1 MSAAEKSNWSLRPYW
16 RLEQSLALTHSTN
29 NEEEK
34 AMSSNQLK
42 ATIYVGVDFHKKN
55 FVCSFLNNSTGELV
69 QHSYETNDQGYESF
83 IDLLSSYRRSDN
95 MVKVGLEML
104 TGSYYFYDRVQPE
117 CDEIVIINNNQFKVI
132 ANSRKKTDK
141 IDSATIALYYSKDL
155 LPTIYIAESSIRQ
168 LRDLVSLRYNL
179 VRDRSRYKNRTH
191 SLLLKHNHKISKR
204 GLGSK
209 KRLVELRQLGL
220 PEISQRQLNLLLG
233 QIEQLTISISET
245 EKMMDDLISTECSD
259 RTKKDIELLQSIPGV
274 GALSAKILVS
284 CIADIERF
292 PSEKHLAS
300 YVGLVP
306 SVRDSGEVI
315 KHGRITRRG
324 NKIARTTLVQDALA
338 MLKQK
343 NGPLKGFYNSVKYR
357 SGTGKAIIALA
368 RKICTIMFV
377 LLKRRIEFDALVFER
392 AETKLAK
399 AS

>member
-1 MSAAEKSNWSLRPYW
+1 
-16 RLEQSLALTHSTN
+16 
-29 NEEEK
+29 
-34 AMSSNQLK
+34 MSSNQVK
-42 ATIYVGVDFHKKN
+42 TTIYVGVDFHKRN

-69 QHSYETNDQGYESF
+69 QQSYETNDKGYESF
-83 IDLLSSYRRSDN
+83 IELLSSYRRLGKT
-95 MVKVGLEML
+95 VKVGLEML
-104 TGSYYFYDRVQPE
+104 TGSYYFYDRIQPA
-117 CDEIVIINNNQFKVI
+117 CDEIVIINTNQFKVI

-141 IDSATIALYYSKDL
+141 IDNETIAFYYSKDM

-204 GLGSK
+204 SLGSK

-220 PEISQRQLNLLLG
+220 NEISQRQLNLLLD
-233 QIEQLTISISET
+233 QIEQLTISITET
-245 EKMMDDLISTECSD
+245 EKMMDALISSECSA

-284 CIADIERF
+284 CIAEIERF
-292 PSEKHLAS
+292 PSKKHLAS

-306 SVRDSGEVI
+306 SVRNSGEVI
-315 KHGRITRRG
+315 KHGRITRQG

-343 NGPLKGFYNSVKYR
+343 NGHLKGFYNSVKYR
-357 SGTGKAIIALA
+357 SGTAKAIIALA

-392 AETKLAK
+392 KETELQK

>member
-1 MSAAEKSNWSLRPYW
+1 
-16 RLEQSLALTHSTN
+16 
-29 NEEEK
+29 
-34 AMSSNQLK
+34 MSSNQTE

-69 QHSYETNDQGYESF
+69 QKSYKTNDKGYESF
-83 IDLLSSYRRSDN
+83 IERLSSYQRSGN
-95 MVKVGLEML
+95 TVKVGLEML
-104 TGSYYFYDRVQPE
+104 TGSYYFYDRVQTE
-117 CDEIVIINNNQFKVI
+117 CDEIVIINTNQFKVI
-132 ANSRKKTDK
+132 ANSSKKTDK
-141 IDSATIALYYSKDL
+141 IDSETIALYYSKDM
-155 LPTIYIAESSIRQ
+155 LPTIYIADQSIRQ

-204 GLGSK
+204 SLGSK

-220 PEISQRQLNLLLG
+220 PEISQKQLNLLLG
-233 QIEQLTISISET
+233 QIEQLTLSISET
-245 EKMMDDLISTECSD
+245 EKMMDALISNKCSD
-259 RTKKDIELLQSIPGV
+259 RTKEDIKLLRSIPGV

-284 CIADIERF
+284 CITDIERF

-306 SVRDSGEVI
+306 KVRDSGEVI
-315 KHGRITRRG
+315 KHGRITKKG

-377 LLKRRIEFDALVFER
+377 LLKRRIEFDASVFVR
-392 AETKLAK
+392 SKTKL
-399 AS
+399 